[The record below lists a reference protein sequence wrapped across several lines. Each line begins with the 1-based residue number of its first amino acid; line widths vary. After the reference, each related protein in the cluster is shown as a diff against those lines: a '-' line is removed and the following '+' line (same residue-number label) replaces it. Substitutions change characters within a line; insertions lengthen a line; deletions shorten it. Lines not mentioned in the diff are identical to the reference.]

1 MVGRMVR
8 ILNKALLLGVWM
20 VVVASLL
27 GFWGRHSRWLDHF
40 ASFRVQYFLL
50 SLGLSL
56 WFLGQYLYQK
66 KRRDAFQLLLA
77 LFSLG
82 LNGWFVIPWLDY
94 SKANISTTAD
104 FRIYHANILYKNKDY
119 AFITN
124 RIVSNKPL
132 FISINEATP
141 AFIQHLDSTLGK
153 QYPYGFDVLAKA
165 NTRVVIRSQVPVLLD
180 TAVAFKTKGM
190 MRLTTQVQGKPLTII
205 ACHAYNPLWKEDF
218 LIRNRQ
224 LKQMAEIIK
233 REKNPTVII
242 GDLNLTPWS
251 VFYESFI
258 SETGLKNSR
267 QGFGVQP
274 TWPTSFLPLRIPID
288 HCLTNSLLETT
299 SFKIEKPTKSDHL
312 PLEIGLRFCP

>member
-1 MVGRMVR
+1 MVR
-8 ILNKALLLGVWM
+8 ILNKALFLVVWM

-27 GFWGRHSRWLDHF
+27 GFLGWYSRWLDHF

-50 SLGLSL
+50 SLGVSL
-56 WFLGQYLYQK
+56 WFLGRYLYQK
-66 KRRDAFQLLLA
+66 KRRDAFYLLPA

-82 LNGWFVIPWLDY
+82 LNGWFVMPWLDY
-94 SKANISTTAD
+94 AKANSTTTAD

-119 AFITN
+119 ALITN
-124 RIVSNKPL
+124 RILSNKPL

-141 AFIQHLDSTLGK
+141 TFIRHLDSTLGK

-165 NTRVVIRSQVPVLLD
+165 NTRVVIRSQVPVVLD
-180 TAVAFKTKGM
+180 TVVAFSTKGM
-190 MRLTTQVQGKPLTII
+190 MRLTTQVRGKPLTII

-218 LIRNRQ
+218 LIRNQQ

-233 REKNPTVII
+233 REKNPTMII
-242 GDLNLTPWS
+242 GDLNVTPWS

-258 SETGLKNSR
+258 ADTRLMNSR

-299 SFKIEKPTKSDHL
+299 SFRIEKPTKSDHL
-312 PLEIGLRFCP
+312 PLEIGLRFRP